1 MVWKYE
7 DEIIKINEGQKTN
20 LSFNLICCTGEI
32 VRNDPQIL
40 CQPLPSAIIMTKA
53 LTSALLGKLQ
63 PHRQDGV
70 AA

>member
-7 DEIIKINEGQKTN
+7 DEIIKINEGKKNN
-20 LSFNLICCTGEI
+20 LSFNLICCIGGM

-53 LTSALLGKLQ
+53 LTSTLLGKLQ
-63 PHRQDGV
+63 PHCQDGV